1 MCDLGKARLEWGV
14 GSAFLGGAGTLEGRG
29 QAGRTWTALG
39 TRQLRLFPASFSI
52 DLEPVRVCSPSG
64 RTYCGQASETK

>member
-1 MCDLGKARLEWGV
+1 MGDLGKARLESGV

-29 QAGRTWTALG
+29 QASRTWTALG

-52 DLEPVRVCSPSG
+52 DVELVRVCGPSG
-64 RTYCGQASETK
+64 RTNCGQASETK